1 MFVIALVSSL
11 VVDHCTR
18 TRFSYYYSY
27 MHLLLMYLG
36 IIHLQNSNTA
46 RKLGT
51 HFNLG
56 SVLLSELSTCT
67 C

>member
-1 MFVIALVSSL
+1 MSVIALVSSL

-56 SVLLSELSTCT
+56 SALLSELSTCT